1 MYKYGLLILLSTHVL
16 GAESFELINAVKNG
30 CSTIAINLIHST
42 KANIKIVDE
51 MGNSALHYTV
61 SYHLNEVTDQL
72 LKQGV
77 QPNIR
82 NKQGETPV
90 HIAVRVHNCHAL
102 QAMLDYHADINIQNM
117 LGDTPMHIATQ
128 LSHSAPNRRI
138 IKRLLAHNPD
148 LSIQNNNLSSVTM
161 LLEGKQSTAINSNHK
176 RRENKNIRHA
186 KLLVTNH
193 QQIHKQPTQ
202 PDQPQTHCA

>member
-1 MYKYGLLILLSTHVL
+1 MYKYILLMLLSTHIL
-16 GAESFELINAVKNG
+16 GAESFALINAVKNG
-30 CSTIAINLIHST
+30 CSTLAINHIHST
-42 KANIKIVDE
+42 TTNINMVDE
-51 MGNSALHYTV
+51 LGNSALHYTV

-72 LKQGV
+72 LKHGA
-77 QPNIR
+77 QPNMR

-90 HIAVRVHNCHAL
+90 HIAVRIHNCHAL
-102 QAMLDYHADINIQNM
+102 QAMLDYHANINIQNM
-117 LGDTPMHIATQ
+117 LGDTPIHIATQ

-148 LSIQNNNLSSVTM
+148 LSIQNNDNTSVTM
-161 LLEGKQSTAINSNHK
+161 LLECKHSTALNSNQK

-193 QQIHKQPTQ
+193 QQMHRQQAQT
-202 PDQPQTHCA
+202 DQPPTHCT

>member
-1 MYKYGLLILLSTHVL
+1 MYKYILLTLLSAHIL
-16 GAESFELINAVKNG
+16 GVESLALINAAKNG

-42 KANIKIVDE
+42 KANINIIDE

-61 SYHLNEVTDQL
+61 SYHLNEVTSQL
-72 LKQGV
+72 LKHGA
-77 QPNIR
+77 QPNMR

-102 QAMLDYHADINIQNM
+102 QEMLDYHADINIKNM
-117 LGDTPMHIATQ
+117 FGDTPIHIAIQ

-138 IKRLLAHNPD
+138 IKRLLTHNPD
-148 LSIQNNNLSSVTM
+148 LSMQNNDHTSVTM
-161 LLEGKQSTAINSNHK
+161 LLESKHSTAINNNQK
-176 RRENKNIRHA
+176 RRENKNIQHA
-186 KLLVTNH
+186 KLLITNH

-202 PDQPQTHCA
+202 TDQPPTHYT